1 MIYSLFPVFL
11 LRLLSIILSNVLTL
25 EEIPI
30 STALLSIAAVA
41 FVLYLFIGLAVIHQ
55 YSFTKCLVSLLLTV
69 VAMGIITFILMLIFS
84 LGSEVVQFVVT
95 VAREL
100 SLKYF

>member
-1 MIYSLFPVFL
+1 M
-11 LRLLSIILSNVLTL
+11 
-25 EEIPI
+25 EEMPI